1 MADLLAKVATRY
13 KDIRTTVF
21 VHLMFT
27 EEIGVDNWHGVRVGA
42 CTRCSTR
49 VSTITF
55 SYIYIEKI
63 NNNSIFFYSIE
74 RKEEEIRKWNR
85 IFRMK
90 ESQTMAKVRFI
101 IVGSGQPTFSRRG
114 EKFEPIEPSIG
125 MWWITRQ
132 APDGSE
138 RIAFDRWIDE
148 KFIYIVLVKSDVEFE
163 GVRIRN

>member
-1 MADLLAKVATRY
+1 MLLSTTIFTIISSELIIYNRLE
-13 KDIRTTVF
+13 IRF
-21 VHLMFT
+21 L
-27 EEIGVDNWHGVRVGA
+27 
-42 CTRCSTR
+42 
-49 VSTITF
+49 F
-55 SYIYIEKI
+55 SRILFK
-63 NNNSIFFYSIE
+63 SIIPSGGE
-74 RKEEEIRKWNR
+74 GREIRKWNR

-101 IVGSGQPTFSRRG
+101 IAGSEQPTFSRRG

-148 KFIYIVLVKSDVEFE
+148 KLIYIYICIECCLNLT
-163 GVRIRN
+163 GVRNSRLGMDYILENNIESMFIPLEKWEIILFQLHW